1 MGTPESLLRP
11 LTLPPGHCSPCSMQ
25 GRPWTGATLHLSP
38 EQPHLSPVGVTFL
51 QQRLR
56 FTDKISRGFLSSL
69 RPPSL
74 CWGQVFRSLPAG
86 ATQRT
91 KQGDQRS
98 AVVRPLSGSL
108 GLPSPRDVPPGT
120 PHPTE
125 GERGASR
132 AVSVLPSPGTQS
144 QTDRGNAVWVWLRG
158 CSQEEKTSTPVP
170 LLPCVLIFFRH
181 SCSSAP
187 DQPSC
192 RPVILKSQSLERMT
206 GPSGWSFHADSQPGL
221 KRCGCPAALPS
232 SACWGDRPA
241 LNPVM
246 VSTALRRSRLL
257 RREFLG
263 LLETYS
269 CDFDFNSVRDTCWP
283 VNHLS
288 GISSHRFPRTSSLVF
303 MLKQYSNV
311 SPSDGKWPIL
321 IIAS

>member
-132 AVSVLPSPGTQS
+132 TVSVLPSPGTQS
-144 QTDRGNAVWVWLRG
+144 QTDRGNAVWVWLKG

-206 GPSGWSFHADSQPGL
+206 GPSGWSSPADSRPWLKERWLPGCSPPIGL
-221 KRCGCPAALPS
+221 SEGPACSEPGDGQHRSKVLP
-232 SACWGDRPA
+232 P
-241 LNPVM
+241 P
-246 VSTALRRSRLL
+246 
-257 RREFLG
+257 
-263 LLETYS
+263 
-269 CDFDFNSVRDTCWP
+269 
-283 VNHLS
+283 
-288 GISSHRFPRTSSLVF
+288 
-303 MLKQYSNV
+303 
-311 SPSDGKWPIL
+311 
-321 IIAS
+321 